1 MHSTD
6 PLDTLNSLNH
16 HDFSV
21 ENISNEAWNVD
32 SMSDF
37 SANHGLDLNYQDCQT
52 HHYQTDGGLNLDY
65 GSQPLSYTNMAEAS
79 FPSVDTNAGL
89 NLDYGSQPLS
99 YTNMAEASFPSVDTN
114 AGLNLDYG
122 SQPLSYTNMAE
133 ASFPSLDTNAG
144 LNLDYGSQPLSY
156 TNMAEASFPSVDTN
170 AGLNLDYGSQ
180 DFSYTNMAEV
190 SLPTI
195 ENPSISSL
203 DAHAASPRSTTPD
216 YKEAG
221 RQADWQKFNEDMAK
235 SLAAEGSFSRAADYQ
250 DRANDNHKK
259 MTEILGS

>member
-52 HHYQTDGGLNLDY
+52 HHYQTDG
-65 GSQPLSYTNMAEAS
+65 
-79 FPSVDTNAGL
+79 GL